1 MSSNK
6 EIMKDSLEALKYV
19 KKVEVSPF
27 LLTRIKSKLEQLEE
41 TISKPAA
48 WSLASFT
55 VLLLLITL
63 TIGVKKIKADTS
75 TNLVD
80 EMELMTNNNL
90 YHE

>member
-27 LLTRIKSKLEQLEE
+27 LLTRIKGTLEQLEE
-41 TISKPAA
+41 TISKPVA
-48 WSLASFT
+48 WSLGSFALI
-55 VLLLLITL
+55 LLLLTVTL
-63 TIGVKKIKADTS
+63 GIQKFKTNAS